1 MSGAYCDK
9 STVLG
14 FFFFPNQQANYPRLK
29 NPANKIHPSVISCV
43 ESFKKHVSLIQP
55 AAVPASLVVL
65 LINHGEWSGLHLIK
79 VALIAET
86 WVLKPWL

>member
-1 MSGAYCDK
+1 M
-9 STVLG
+9 
-14 FFFFPNQQANYPRLK
+14 
-29 NPANKIHPSVISCV
+29 ISCV

-65 LINHGEWSGLHLIK
+65 LINHGERSGLHLIK